1 LDRQAATGTG
11 RSGIAAIGV
20 AQEFQRRDHLQR
32 PRQPDRTPLNWADL
46 EPYMVKYSAGIAA
59 PGMTPEVMLSTYS
72 TPVEIELA
80 IELLSLRGLS

>member
-1 LDRQAATGTG
+1 
-11 RSGIAAIGV
+11 
-20 AQEFQRRDHLQR
+20 
-32 PRQPDRTPLNWADL
+32 
-46 EPYMVKYSAGIAA
+46 MVKYSAGIAA